1 MTAIVPSSDSKGNR
15 GSPQRPV
22 SVQNCGA
29 SPRKKN
35 ATEATP
41 MGRKAGIAG
50 DGVRQL
56 TIF

>member
-1 MTAIVPSSDSKGNR
+1 
-15 GSPQRPV
+15 
-22 SVQNCGA
+22 VQNCGA

-41 MGRKAGIAG
+41 MGRKAGIAS
-50 DGVRQL
+50 DGVRQM